1 MKLSYRTFTRYGLAL
16 QIAKIAFAAA
26 LSWWLASRL
35 MFHAYPYFASIAAII
50 TVQVTVA
57 DSLAKALQRIAGIIL
72 GVIVSLL
79 IGHWLSVGTFS
90 IFLVI
95 LLGLAIAHFMHLY
108 NQIGSQTA
116 ISSLLV
122 LAFGHTQ
129 GYAFGR
135 VAETIVGCAVAV
147 GINALVIP
155 PNAIPSAEAS
165 LIRLSRKAADAL
177 RAFVPLSGQKDGG
190 EHPDDAV
197 ESLIGEAEKS
207 FQNMQLAK
215 QSQKYSPF
223 LSKMRSRLEVL
234 SYSMNQLEKVTVQ
247 IRGIHRSLM
256 ELREM
261 DEYRREGS
269 DFERIYAAMK
279 VTAECVE
286 HYGEAAI
293 QASAENKERQ
303 RNHIER
309 ARTAQ
314 LACLNEMTRTA
325 SPRIIREI
333 GSILTD
339 LNRILQEVSLDHP
352 DAGTRRME

>member
-1 MKLSYRTFTRYGLAL
+1 MKLSYGMSARFGVTL
-16 QIAKIAFAAA
+16 QIAKISFAAA
-26 LSWWLASRL
+26 LSWWLASRITL
-35 MFHAYPYFASIAAII
+35 YAYPYFASIGAII

-57 DSLAKALQRIAGIIL
+57 DSLAKALQRIMGIVL
-72 GVIVSLL
+72 GVVVSML

-95 LLGLAIAHFMHLY
+95 LLGLAVAHFMHLY

-135 VAETIVGCAVAV
+135 VVETIVGCAVAL

-165 LIRLSRKAADAL
+165 LVKLSRKAAATL
-177 RAFVPLSGQKDGG
+177 GELETLYGQDDGG
-190 EHPDDAV
+190 GHPNDAV
-197 ESLIGEAEKS
+197 ESLIGETEKGL
-207 FQNMQLAK
+207 QNMQLAK

-223 LSKMRSRLEVL
+223 LSKVRSRLDVL
-234 SYSMNQLEKVTVQ
+234 SYSMDQLEKVTVQ

-256 ELREM
+256 DLREM
-261 DEYRREGS
+261 DEYRRERPS
-269 DFERIYAAMK
+269 LERIIGALKA
-279 VTAECVE
+279 TAQCIE
-286 HYGEAAI
+286 HYGETVI

-303 RNHIER
+303 LNHIMQ
-309 ARTAQ
+309 AKTAQ
-314 LACLNEMTRTA
+314 LACLNDLERVT
-325 SPRIIREI
+325 SPRMIREM
-333 GSILTD
+333 GAILTD
-339 LNRILQEVSLDHP
+339 LNRILQEVSLDT
-352 DAGTRRME
+352 AEAETQSVE